1 MTCAEFSHFAH
12 VFSKSI
18 LFEIIFSNL
27 LKMVG
32 KVGKYAVTQ

>member
-1 MTCAEFSHFAH
+1 MTYADFSHFAH

-32 KVGKYAVTQ
+32 KVGKCAVTQ